1 MRVVHPANAAHSD
14 ARAFALCPIHATIY
28 NRYSGRFLHCNGN
41 EIFQQSG
48 IYHSLVKLA
57 QVRVSRRAVHP
68 KYKKRTTI
76 SKKVMAHDETE
87 MCEEGQV
94 VRLEAASKKM
104 SARKRWVVAEICAPQ
119 GCEGM

>member
-1 MRVVHPANAAHSD
+1 MAAFLSTSVFGSVASLKSTRTPLPVQSARMSTVAKGQEVQGVVVSNKMTK
-14 ARAFALCPIHATIY
+14 TI
-28 NRYSGRFLHCNGN
+28 
-41 EIFQQSG
+41 
-48 IYHSLVKLA
+48 V
-57 QVRVSRRAVHP
+57 VRVSRRAVHP